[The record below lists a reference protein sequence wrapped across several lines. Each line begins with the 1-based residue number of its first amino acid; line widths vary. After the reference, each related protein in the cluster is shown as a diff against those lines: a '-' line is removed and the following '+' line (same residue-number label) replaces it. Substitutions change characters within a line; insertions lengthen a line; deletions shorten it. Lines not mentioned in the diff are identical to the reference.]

1 MSAVA
6 YRRFESLQ
14 ALSEPAPVSPRH
26 FEPIII
32 DFAKHRRRPSRV
44 GAYLPWVLLMAV
56 GFLILGFAG
65 FLIYGE
71 RTGLL
76 KSSLLSIA
84 RPQVH
89 LPPGP
94 PVALGRD
101 TRSDNKSD
109 NNMSLPKISY
119 EVLDPKA
126 VSLVSV
132 LKRLPVGRAMET
144 PPRIKRGSTPPT
156 PKPEETSQDFEAA
169 FVPEPAPLRVAKKV
183 PPKEQEISVAVI
195 EDETQSRVTELTD
208 TAANDAASGKSE
220 NAIRLYT
227 EALALDPEDK
237 DTAYNLAALLLQK
250 ASFFDTR
257 GLWEDALQTYQQ
269 ALHIWAA
276 DDEMGRSIR
285 ARLEWVQ
292 TKKNQMMAVV
302 EDTIETP

>member
-1 MSAVA
+1 MPAVA
-6 YRRFESLQ
+6 YRRFE
-14 ALSEPAPVSPRH
+14 ALEVSSEPAPVSSRH

-32 DFAKHRRRPSRV
+32 DFAKHRRRPSPV
-44 GAYLPWVLLMAV
+44 AAYLPWVLLMAV

-71 RTGLL
+71 KTGLL
-76 KSSLLSIA
+76 KSSLLHFNFPK
-84 RPQVH
+84 PQVQQ

-101 TRSDNKSD
+101 TRSDN
-109 NNMSLPKISY
+109 MSLPKIPY
-119 EVLDPKA
+119 EVLDPKS
-126 VSLVSV
+126 VNMVSV

-144 PPRIKRGSTPPT
+144 PPRIKRGATPPT
-156 PKPEETSQDFEAA
+156 PKPEEINQDFEAA
-169 FVPEPAPLRVAKKV
+169 FVPEPAPRVAKKA

-195 EDETQSRVTELTD
+195 EDETQARVDELTE
-208 TAANDAASGKSE
+208 TAANDAAAGRSE

-257 GLWEDALQTYQQ
+257 GLWEDAMQTYQQ

-292 TKKNQMMAVV
+292 TKKNQLMAVV
-302 EDTIETP
+302 EDAIETPSP